1 MRHGHDPF
9 VLGKYGL
16 LVHAEG
22 IWTFVA
28 DTELRLKDLRVR
40 VGIVADARMY
50 IMHVVVLVAAIE
62 DVPKPSL
69 GSIHS
74 VGMQNWRN
82 PNVLELKPHPAQPDS
97 IANRI
102 YFMPSPDLRALE
114 PKALWSCF
122 ADLNAVPRPSK
133 REERVVAFV
142 REFAARH
149 GLTSQLDRVGN
160 VIIRKPASADRQDR
174 PAVIMQAH
182 LDMVHKAAD
191 GLKFDFDQ
199 QGIEMYVDGDWV
211 RARGTTLGA
220 DNGLGVAAILAVLAA
235 QDLSHPPIEALFTLD
250 EEQGMGGALGLQ
262 PGLLTGKTML
272 NLDSEEDDTF
282 TIGCA
287 GGIDTL
293 GTFEY
298 SEMAHDSSAPVLAIQ
313 ITGLRGGH
321 SGLQIHEGRANAI
334 KLLTRLLSACGENVV
349 ALSTM
354 RGGSARNAIPAQ
366 CTAQMVILD
375 QPRFAESFEREAAG
389 IREEFRL
396 IEPGLN
402 IAAVPVSVEG
412 SSIGTMGA
420 EQQKSLVL
428 AMQAVV
434 NGVYR
439 MSPVVPG
446 LVEASS
452 NFSTIALAHGK
463 AEWGSLQRSSVESSK
478 HDVAR
483 TFRAPF
489 ELIGAQV
496 KSGDPYP
503 GWSPSAE
510 SPILDK
516 MKTLYRELF
525 GHEVKVGACH
535 AGLECGV
542 ISISYPGLDMISFG
556 PNIHEAHSEKECA
569 SISSAQKFWKLLTA
583 TLASL

>member
-1 MRHGHDPF
+1 MSSSD
-9 VLGKYGL
+9 
-16 LVHAEG
+16 
-22 IWTFVA
+22 I
-28 DTELRLKDLRVR
+28 
-40 VGIVADARMY
+40 
-50 IMHVVVLVAAIE
+50 
-62 DVPKPSL
+62 
-69 GSIHS
+69 
-74 VGMQNWRN
+74 
-82 PNVLELKPHPAQPDS
+82 
-97 IANRI
+97 
-102 YFMPSPDLRALE
+102 RALE
-114 PKALWSCF
+114 PKALWNCF

-133 REERVVAFV
+133 REERVVGFV
-142 REFAARH
+142 LGFAARH
-149 GLTSQLDRVGN
+149 GLDAQLDSAGN
-160 VIIRKPASADRQDR
+160 VIIRKAASTDRQGR
-174 PAVIMQAH
+174 EPVIMQAH
-182 LDMVHKAAD
+182 LDMVHKAGD
-191 GLKFDFDQ
+191 GVTFDFDK
-199 QGIEMYVDGDWV
+199 QGIEMWVDGDWV

-235 QDLSHPPIEALFTLD
+235 KDLSHPPIEALFTLD

-287 GGIDTL
+287 GGIDTV

-298 SEMAHDSSAPVLAIQ
+298 TEVAHEAATTVMSLQ
-313 ITGLRGGH
+313 ISGLRGGH

-334 KLLTRLLSACGENVV
+334 KLMARLLSACGEMVV

-366 CTAQMVILD
+366 CVAQVVVLD
-375 QPRFAESFEREAAG
+375 DVKFAECFGREATG

-396 IEPGLN
+396 IEPGMS
-402 IAAVPVSVEG
+402 IASTRVEVDAG
-412 SSIGTMGA
+412 EVGIMGK
-420 EQQKSLVL
+420 EQQRALVL

-452 NFSTIALAHGK
+452 NFSTIALGGGK

-478 HDVAR
+478 ADVAR
-483 TFRAPF
+483 AFRAPF

-510 SPILDK
+510 SPILEK
-516 MKTLYRELF
+516 MRKIYRELF

-542 ISISYPGLDMISFG
+542 ISMAYPGLDMISFG

-569 SISSAQKFWKLLTA
+569 SVSSAQKFWRLLVE
-583 TLASL
+583 TLGGL

>member
-1 MRHGHDPF
+1 
-9 VLGKYGL
+9 
-16 LVHAEG
+16 
-22 IWTFVA
+22 
-28 DTELRLKDLRVR
+28 
-40 VGIVADARMY
+40 
-50 IMHVVVLVAAIE
+50 
-62 DVPKPSL
+62 
-69 GSIHS
+69 
-74 VGMQNWRN
+74 
-82 PNVLELKPHPAQPDS
+82 
-97 IANRI
+97 
-102 YFMPSPDLRALE
+102 MPSSDIRALE
-114 PKALWSCF
+114 PKALWNCF

-133 REERVVAFV
+133 REERVVGFV
-142 REFAARH
+142 LGFATRH
-149 GLTSQLDRVGN
+149 GLAAQLDSAGN
-160 VIIRKPASADRQDR
+160 VIIKKPASADRLGQ
-174 PAVIMQAH
+174 PPVIMQAH
-182 LDMVHKAAD
+182 LDMVHKAGD
-191 GLKFDFDQ
+191 GVTFDFER
-199 QGIEMYVDGDWV
+199 QGIEMWVDGDWV

-220 DNGLGVAAILAVLAA
+220 DNGLGAAAILAVLAA

-287 GGIDTL
+287 GGIDTT
-293 GTFEY
+293 GRFEY
-298 SEMAHDSSAPVLAIQ
+298 TEVAHDSAAPVLAIQ
-313 ITGLRGGH
+313 INGLHGGH

-334 KLLTRLLSACGENVV
+334 KLMTRLLSACGEDVV

-366 CTAQMVILD
+366 CVAQVVVLD
-375 QPRFAESFEREAAG
+375 EVRFTENFEREAAG

-402 IAAVPVSVEG
+402 TATTPVKIEG
-412 SSIGTMGA
+412 SSVQTMSP
-420 EQQKSLVL
+420 EHQKHLLL

-452 NFSTIALAHGK
+452 NFSTIELGGGK

-478 HDVAR
+478 LDVAR
-483 TFRAPF
+483 AFRAPF
-489 ELIGAQV
+489 ELIGADV
-496 KSGDPYP
+496 RSGDPYP
-503 GWSPSAE
+503 GWSPSAT

-516 MKTLYRELF
+516 MKKLYRELF
-525 GHEVKVGACH
+525 GHEVQVGACH

-542 ISISYPGLDMISFG
+542 ISMAYPGLDMISFG

-569 SISSAQKFWKLLTA
+569 SISSTQKFWKLLTA
-583 TLASL
+583 TLADL

>member
-1 MRHGHDPF
+1 
-9 VLGKYGL
+9 
-16 LVHAEG
+16 
-22 IWTFVA
+22 
-28 DTELRLKDLRVR
+28 
-40 VGIVADARMY
+40 
-50 IMHVVVLVAAIE
+50 
-62 DVPKPSL
+62 
-69 GSIHS
+69 
-74 VGMQNWRN
+74 
-82 PNVLELKPHPAQPDS
+82 
-97 IANRI
+97 
-102 YFMPSPDLRALE
+102 MPTSDLRALE
-114 PKALWSCF
+114 PKALWNCF

-133 REERVVAFV
+133 REERVVGFV
-142 REFAARH
+142 LGFASSH
-149 GLTSQLDRVGN
+149 GLTAQLDSAGN
-160 VIIRKPASADRQDR
+160 VIIKKPASSDRQDR

-182 LDMVHKAAD
+182 LDMVHKAGD
-191 GLKFDFDQ
+191 GVTFDFDK
-199 QGIEMYVDGDWV
+199 QGIDMWVDGDWV

-272 NLDSEEDDTF
+272 NLDSEEDETF

-293 GTFEY
+293 GSFEY
-298 SEMAHDSSAPVLAIQ
+298 TEVAHDSASPVVAIQ
-313 ITGLRGGH
+313 ISGLRGGH

-334 KLLTRLLSACGENVV
+334 KLMTRLLSACGEDVV

-366 CTAQMVILD
+366 CVAQVVVLD
-375 QPRFAESFEREAAG
+375 QARFDESFEREAAG
-389 IREEFRL
+389 IREEFSL

-402 IAAVPVSVEG
+402 ITTTPVSASVQ
-412 SSIGTMGA
+412 TMSA

-452 NFSTIALAHGK
+452 NFSTIELGSGK
-463 AEWGSLQRSSVESSK
+463 AEWSSLQRSSVESSK
-478 HDVAR
+478 VDVSRA
-483 TFRAPF
+483 FRAPF
-489 ELIGAQV
+489 ELMGANV
-496 KSGDPYP
+496 RSGDPYP
-503 GWSPSAE
+503 GWSPSAT

-516 MKTLYRELF
+516 MKKIYRGLF
-525 GHEVKVGACH
+525 GHEVQVGACH

-542 ISISYPGLDMISFG
+542 ISIAYPDLDMISFG

-583 TLASL
+583 TLADL

>member
-1 MRHGHDPF
+1 
-9 VLGKYGL
+9 
-16 LVHAEG
+16 
-22 IWTFVA
+22 
-28 DTELRLKDLRVR
+28 
-40 VGIVADARMY
+40 
-50 IMHVVVLVAAIE
+50 
-62 DVPKPSL
+62 
-69 GSIHS
+69 
-74 VGMQNWRN
+74 
-82 PNVLELKPHPAQPDS
+82 
-97 IANRI
+97 
-102 YFMPSPDLRALE
+102 MPSSDIRALE
-114 PKALWSCF
+114 PKALWNCF

-133 REERVVAFV
+133 REERVVGFV
-142 REFAARH
+142 LGFATRH
-149 GLTSQLDRVGN
+149 GLAAQLDSAGN
-160 VIIRKPASADRQDR
+160 VIIKKPASADRLGHA
-174 PAVIMQAH
+174 PVIMQAH

-191 GLKFDFDQ
+191 GLNFDFDR
-199 QGIEMYVDGDWV
+199 QGIEMWVDGDWV

-220 DNGLGVAAILAVLAA
+220 DNGLGVAAILAVLASTNM
-235 QDLSHPPIEALFTLD
+235 SHPPIEALFTLD

-287 GGIDTL
+287 GGIDTV
-293 GTFEY
+293 GTFLYTEV
-298 SEMAHDSSAPVLAIQ
+298 AHDSAAPVAAIQ

-334 KLLTRLLSACGENVV
+334 KLMARLLYACGEDVV

-366 CTAQMVILD
+366 CVAQVVILD
-375 QPRFAESFEREAAG
+375 EARFAESFEREAAG

-396 IEPGLN
+396 IEPGL
-402 IAAVPVSVEG
+402 
-412 SSIGTMGA
+412 SIGSTRAEVDGGEVEIMGG
-420 EQQKSLVL
+420 EHQKSFVL

-452 NFSTIALAHGK
+452 NFSTIALGNGK

-478 HDVAR
+478 ADVAR
-483 TFRAPF
+483 AFRAPF
-489 ELIGAQV
+489 ELIGAEV
-496 KSGDPYP
+496 RSGDPYP

-510 SPILDK
+510 SAILDK
-516 MKTLYRELF
+516 MKKLYRDLF

-542 ISISYPGLDMISFG
+542 ISMAYPGLDMISFG
-556 PNIHEAHSEKECA
+556 PNIYEAHSEKECA
-569 SISSAQKFWKLLTA
+569 SVSSTQKFWRLLTA
-583 TLASL
+583 TLADL

>member
-1 MRHGHDPF
+1 
-9 VLGKYGL
+9 
-16 LVHAEG
+16 
-22 IWTFVA
+22 
-28 DTELRLKDLRVR
+28 
-40 VGIVADARMY
+40 
-50 IMHVVVLVAAIE
+50 
-62 DVPKPSL
+62 
-69 GSIHS
+69 
-74 VGMQNWRN
+74 
-82 PNVLELKPHPAQPDS
+82 
-97 IANRI
+97 
-102 YFMPSPDLRALE
+102 MPSSDIRALE
-114 PKALWSCF
+114 PKALWNCF

-133 REERVVAFV
+133 REERVVGFV
-142 REFAARH
+142 LGFATRH
-149 GLTSQLDRVGN
+149 GLAAQLDSAGN
-160 VIIRKPASADRQDR
+160 VIIKKTASADRLGHE
-174 PAVIMQAH
+174 PVIMQAH

-191 GLKFDFDQ
+191 GLNFDFDR
-199 QGIEMYVDGDWV
+199 QGIEMWVDGDWV

-220 DNGLGVAAILAVLAA
+220 DNGLGVAAILAVLAST
-235 QDLSHPPIEALFTLD
+235 DMSHPPIEALFTLD

-287 GGIDTL
+287 GGIDTV
-293 GTFEY
+293 GTFLYTEV
-298 SEMAHDSSAPVLAIQ
+298 AHDSAAPVAAIQ

-334 KLLTRLLSACGENVV
+334 KLMARLLYACGEDVV

-366 CTAQMVILD
+366 CVAQVVILD
-375 QPRFAESFEREAAG
+375 EARFAESFEREAAG

-396 IEPGLN
+396 IEPGL
-402 IAAVPVSVEG
+402 
-412 SSIGTMGA
+412 SIGSTRAEVDGGEVGIMGG
-420 EQQKSLVL
+420 EHQKSFVL

-452 NFSTIALAHGK
+452 NFSTIALGNGK

-478 HDVAR
+478 ADVAR
-483 TFRAPF
+483 AFRAPF
-489 ELIGAQV
+489 ELIGAEV
-496 KSGDPYP
+496 RSGDPYP

-510 SPILDK
+510 SAILDK
-516 MKTLYRELF
+516 MKKLYRELF

-542 ISISYPGLDMISFG
+542 ISMAYPGLDMISFG

-569 SISSAQKFWKLLTA
+569 SISSTQKFWKLLTA
-583 TLASL
+583 TLADL

>member
-1 MRHGHDPF
+1 MSSS
-9 VLGKYGL
+9 
-16 LVHAEG
+16 
-22 IWTFVA
+22 
-28 DTELRLKDLRVR
+28 DLR
-40 VGIVADARMY
+40 
-50 IMHVVVLVAAIE
+50 
-62 DVPKPSL
+62 S
-69 GSIHS
+69 
-74 VGMQNWRN
+74 
-82 PNVLELKPHPAQPDS
+82 
-97 IANRI
+97 
-102 YFMPSPDLRALE
+102 LE
-114 PKALWSCF
+114 PQALWNCF
-122 ADLNAVPRPSK
+122 AELNAVPRPSK
-133 REERVVAFV
+133 REERVVGFV
-142 REFAARH
+142 LGFAARH
-149 GLTSQLDRVGN
+149 GLTAQLDRAGN
-160 VIIRKPASADRQDR
+160 VIVKKPASADRQGH
-174 PAVIMQAH
+174 PPVIMQAH

-199 QGIEMYVDGDWV
+199 QGIDMWVDGDWV

-235 QDLSHPPIEALFTLD
+235 KDLSHPPIEALFTLD
-250 EEQGMGGALGLQ
+250 EEQGMGGALGLE
-262 PGLLTGKTML
+262 PGLLSGKTML

-287 GGIDTL
+287 GGIDTT
-293 GTFEY
+293 GIFEY
-298 SEMAHDSSAPVLAIQ
+298 TEVAHDSAGPMAAIQ
-313 ITGLRGGH
+313 ISGLRGGH

-334 KLLTRLLSACGENVV
+334 KLMTRLLSACGEGVV

-366 CTAQMVILD
+366 CVAQVVILD
-375 QPRFAESFEREAAG
+375 EGRFAESFEREAAG

-396 IEPGLN
+396 IEPGLS
-402 IAAVPVSVEG
+402 IAATPMEADGGEVG
-412 SSIGTMGA
+412 IMGA

-452 NFSTIALAHGK
+452 NFSTIALGNGK

-478 HDVAR
+478 LDVAR
-483 TFRAPF
+483 AFRAPF

-516 MKTLYRELF
+516 MKTIYRELF
-525 GHEVKVGACH
+525 GHEVQVGACH

-542 ISISYPGLDMISFG
+542 ISMAYPDLDMISFG

-569 SISSAQKFWKLLTA
+569 SISSTQKFWKLLTA
-583 TLASL
+583 TLADL

>member
-1 MRHGHDPF
+1 
-9 VLGKYGL
+9 
-16 LVHAEG
+16 
-22 IWTFVA
+22 
-28 DTELRLKDLRVR
+28 
-40 VGIVADARMY
+40 
-50 IMHVVVLVAAIE
+50 
-62 DVPKPSL
+62 
-69 GSIHS
+69 
-74 VGMQNWRN
+74 
-82 PNVLELKPHPAQPDS
+82 
-97 IANRI
+97 
-102 YFMPSPDLRALE
+102 MPTSDLRALE
-114 PKALWSCF
+114 PKALWNCF

-133 REERVVAFV
+133 REERVVGFV
-142 REFAARH
+142 LGFASSH
-149 GLTSQLDRVGN
+149 GLTAQLDSAGN
-160 VIIRKPASADRQDR
+160 VIIKKPASSDRQDR

-182 LDMVHKAAD
+182 LDMVHKAGD
-191 GLKFDFDQ
+191 GVTFDFDK
-199 QGIEMYVDGDWV
+199 QGIDMWVDGDWV

-272 NLDSEEDDTF
+272 NLDSEEDETF

-293 GTFEY
+293 GSFEY
-298 SEMAHDSSAPVLAIQ
+298 TEVTHDSASPVVVIQ
-313 ITGLRGGH
+313 ISGLRGGH

-334 KLLTRLLSACGENVV
+334 KLMTRLLSACGEDVV

-366 CTAQMVILD
+366 CVAQVVVLD
-375 QPRFAESFEREAAG
+375 QARFDESFQREAAG
-389 IREEFRL
+389 IREEFSL

-402 IAAVPVSVEG
+402 ITTTPVSASVQ
-412 SSIGTMGA
+412 TMSA

-452 NFSTIALAHGK
+452 NFSTIELGSGK
-463 AEWGSLQRSSVESSK
+463 AEWSSLQRSSVESSK
-478 HDVAR
+478 ADVAR
-483 TFRAPF
+483 AFRAPF
-489 ELIGAQV
+489 ELMGANV
-496 KSGDPYP
+496 RSGDPYP
-503 GWSPSAE
+503 GWSPSAT

-516 MKTLYRELF
+516 MKKIYRGLF
-525 GHEVKVGACH
+525 GHEVQVGACH

-542 ISISYPGLDMISFG
+542 ISIAYPDLDMISFG

-583 TLASL
+583 TLADL